1 MKVDCI
7 NSNREWCL
15 FLCEGGWNS
24 RALKNTY
31 DQELQLTIFRV
42 TRYMAIEGGSFFDAT
57 VRGFFGY
64 HPPPV
69 WPGVDVPA
77 QQALDAA
84 LHERGMPRGFLGS
97 LRNLRCIL
105 QEFTFFDSFLLV
117 PLSNMSVEF
126 TESHD
131 CIEEQCA
138 HRAGVFLCQLLI
150 TCHC

>member
-31 DQELQLTIFRV
+31 DQELQL
-42 TRYMAIEGGSFFDAT
+42 
-57 VRGFFGY
+57 
-64 HPPPV
+64 
-69 WPGVDVPA
+69 
-77 QQALDAA
+77 
-84 LHERGMPRGFLGS
+84 
-97 LRNLRCIL
+97 CIL
-105 QEFTFFDSFLLV
+105 QEFTFFDRFKLV
-117 PLSNMSVEF
+117 ALTHMSVEF